1 MPKRSDIREWLTPA
15 EFQARAAKHPTA
27 VSGLGILKD
36 FAPEMEPV
44 EGQALTIRFRITS
57 GSVDRDRDTINPRGW
72 NVEHFKSKNPVV
84 LWAHCYDQPPV
95 AKALTIDSDG
105 TSLVSLAEFT
115 PQDLYPF
122 GYMIYRMCR
131 DGFLNMCSVGFGA
144 EEWVYNESRQ
154 GVDFAKQSLYEFSV
168 CPVGSNPDALVLARS
183 AGIDLAPLKSWAEQT
198 LDGIASEPGLWLPKS
213 KIEAAFKILN
223 GEKAVSVPA
232 PSADRAPD
240 PVTEDLAKSHPPNS
254 EPVGE
259 PDRVPAAAE
268 PVKTIEDPEQKR
280 GRVLSG
286 SNERALRNAL
296 DCHEKGCQHLKDVLA
311 KLDELPEEDTVDT
324 IFIKEAEPEFVLTLS
339 TPLQP
344 AKEAEQT
351 ITLPEFQPTLS
362 PTVSVEEIRATV
374 RDALVEGISSTVESA
389 IRRAR
394 GRID

>member
-27 VSGLGILKD
+27 VGGLGILKD

-95 AKALTIDSDG
+95 AKALTVESDG
-105 TSLVSLAEFT
+105 TGLVSLAEFT
-115 PQDLYPF
+115 LQDLYPF
-122 GYMIYRMCR
+122 GYMIYKMCR
-131 DGFLNMCSVGFGA
+131 DGFLNLCSVGFGA

-198 LDGIASEPGLWLPKS
+198 LDQISAEPGLWLPKS

-223 GEKAVSVPA
+223 GEKTISVPVL
-232 PSADRAPD
+232 PADRAPD
-240 PVTEDLAKSHPPNS
+240 PVIEDLTKSHPPNS
-254 EPVGE
+254 EPIGE
-259 PDRVPAAAE
+259 PDRVPAAADPSKIIE
-268 PVKTIEDPEQKR
+268 PTEQKR

-286 SNERALRNAL
+286 ANERTLRAAL
-296 DCHEKGCQHLKDVLA
+296 DHHEQGCQRLKDVLA
-311 KLDELPEEDTVDT
+311 KLDELPEEDAVET
-324 IFIKEAEPEFVLTLS
+324 ILIKEDEPEFVLTIS

-344 AKEAEQT
+344 AKEADQT
-351 ITLPEFQPTLS
+351 ITFVADPPTPS
-362 PTVSVEEIRATV
+362 TVDSAGTIRDLT
-374 RDALVEGISSTVESA
+374 RQTLVDGIVSAVESA
-389 IRRAR
+389 IRRKR